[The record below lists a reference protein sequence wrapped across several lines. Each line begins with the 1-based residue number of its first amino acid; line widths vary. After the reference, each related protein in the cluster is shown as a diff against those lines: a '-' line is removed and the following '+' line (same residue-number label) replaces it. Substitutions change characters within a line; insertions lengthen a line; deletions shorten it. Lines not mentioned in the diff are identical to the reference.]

1 MRDHVDVG
9 VDVVDNFEGV
19 REGVFVE
26 LVRVG
31 ADGFDQRAVDVE
43 RDERLGQGSR
53 LMMGGVRRQQKANFD
68 ERVRDGRRARGTDR
82 TIASGEDLIARPR
95 VVREWGVRCVKWR
108 VPLGV
113 PTQLCMRRL

>member
-9 VDVVDNFEGV
+9 VDVVDNLEGV

-53 LMMGGVRRQQKANFD
+53 LMMGGVRRQQKAKFV
-68 ERVRDGRRARGTDR
+68 ERVTSPDDAREGR
-82 TIASGEDLIARPR
+82 IAPSRR
-95 VVREWGVRCVKWR
+95 V
-108 VPLGV
+108 
-113 PTQLCMRRL
+113 QI

>member
-9 VDVVDNFEGV
+9 VDVVDNLEGV
-19 REGVFVE
+19 GEGVFVE

-53 LMMGGVRRQQKANFD
+53 LMMDGWGASSAKSEFRRKGYESRQD
-68 ERVRDGRRARGTDR
+68 ARGTDR
-82 TIASGEDLIARPR
+82 TIASGADLIARHQQHRQHFPHLLHQ
-95 VVREWGVRCVKWR
+95 EH
-108 VPLGV
+108 
-113 PTQLCMRRL
+113 QRRQGRQV

>member
-9 VDVVDNFEGV
+9 VDVVDNLEGV
-19 REGVFVE
+19 GERVFVE

-53 LMMGGVRRQQKANFD
+53 LMMGGVRRQQKANFV
-68 ERVRDGRRARGTDR
+68 ERVTRDDAREGR
-82 TIASGEDLIARPR
+82 IAPSRR
-95 VVREWGVRCVKWR
+95 V
-108 VPLGV
+108 
-113 PTQLCMRRL
+113 QI